1 MTEKELSELSA
12 YPWMP
17 SRIPLRDA
25 LVTFVRD
32 APEPDPVIAEM
43 QSRLGQNAW
52 YPVQG
57 GHRVLM
63 PHDGG
68 AYDAGRFT
76 IEPRA
81 WDHEHCSVCQERIP
95 AMTLC
100 YVTRPDQP
108 YVLLCS
114 ACYERHVASKLRVA

>member
-1 MTEKELSELSA
+1 MTEQELLELPA

-25 LVTFVRD
+25 LVTFVPD
-32 APEPDPVIAEM
+32 APPPEPVIAQM
-43 QSRLGQNAW
+43 QSRLGQSAW

-63 PHDGG
+63 PYDGG

-76 IEPRA
+76 VEARA

-100 YVTRPDQP
+100 HVTKPGQP
-108 YVLLCS
+108 YVLLCA
-114 ACYERHVASKLRVA
+114 ACHERHVTSKSQTA